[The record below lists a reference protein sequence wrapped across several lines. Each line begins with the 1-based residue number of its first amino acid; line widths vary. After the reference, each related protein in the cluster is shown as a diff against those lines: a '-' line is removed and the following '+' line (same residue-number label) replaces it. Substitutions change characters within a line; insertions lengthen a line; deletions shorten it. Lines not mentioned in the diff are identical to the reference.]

1 MSAAH
6 RNFGAELIL
15 DLHGCDPKLIRS
27 KAKLATFARQL
38 CRRIKMKRYGE
49 PILAH
54 FGHKDPMTNGYSLVQ
69 LIETS
74 SIVAHFSEGTNKVY
88 LNVFSCKE
96 FDPADAAEFCR
107 KFFKAKGNH
116 RRCIIRK

>member
-38 CRRIKMKRYGE
+38 CRRIKMERYGE

-54 FGHKDPMTNGYSLVQ
+54 FGHKDPMTSGYSLVQ

-74 SIVAHFSEGTNKVY
+74 SIVGHFSEGTNKVY

-96 FDPADAAEFCR
+96 FDPADAAAFCR

-116 RRCIIRK
+116 RRYIIRK

>member
-1 MSAAH
+1 MSAEH
-6 RNFGAELIL
+6 RDFGMELVL
-15 DLHGCDPKLIRS
+15 DLHDCDPKLIRS

-49 PILAH
+49 
-54 FGHKDPMTNGYSLVQ
+54 NGYSLVQ

-96 FDPADAAEFCR
+96 FDPKDAAAFCQNY
-107 KFFKAKGNH
+107 FKAKSH
-116 RRCIIRK
+116 SARFIIRK

>member
-6 RNFGAELIL
+6 RTFGAELIL

-38 CRRIKMKRYGE
+38 CRRIKMRRYGE

-74 SIVAHFSEGTNKVY
+74 SIVAHFSEGANKVY
-88 LNVFSCKE
+88 LNIFSCKE
-96 FDPADAAEFCR
+96 FDPADTAEFCR
-107 KFFKAKGNH
+107 KFFKAKGN
-116 RRCIIRK
+116 RRRFLIRK